1 MPKPVPDAP
10 ARYRAFLS
18 ALRRTANAELA
29 LQQSGVN
36 RSWAY
41 WRRKRDMHFAR
52 DWAAALAAGRA
63 RLGLKPPVKPIW
75 DGVPLV
81 LTGRFSSRMRRLRRA
96 VATDFTD
103 DRKRL
108 FLRTLRATCNVTAAA
123 RAADVVPGTAR
134 RHRAMNNAFA
144 AAWDD
149 ALTQGRLMLE
159 HELVYFCLNKFDPD
173 PDEAEPVLEAGAVLG
188 MDWSVALQTLRLH
201 LPERRARWKRQ
212 QVGALP
218 SIEQVQAE
226 IEQVIKVVRAGKTP
240 RKRRPRDDWQPH

>member
-1 MPKPVPDAP
+1 MAKAIDAA

-29 LQQSGVN
+29 FAQSGVN

-41 WRRKRDMHFAR
+41 WRRRRDAGFAA
-52 DWAAALAAGRA
+52 DWAAALAAGRE
-63 RLGLKPPVKPIW
+63 RLGIKPPVKPVW

-81 LTGRFSSRMRRLRRA
+81 LTGRFTSRERRLRR
-96 VATDFTD
+96 VMPTDFTD

-108 FLRTLRATCNVTAAA
+108 FLRTLRATCNVSAAA
-123 RAADVVPGTAR
+123 RAADVTPGTAR
-134 RHRAMNNAFA
+134 RHRAMGGPFA
-144 AAWDD
+144 AAWDE
-149 ALTQGRLMLE
+149 AIAQGRLMLE
-159 HELVYFCLNKFDPD
+159 HELVYFCLNKFDPEPGETE
-173 PDEAEPVLEAGAVLG
+173 PDFAGGDVAG

-212 QVGALP
+212 QMAALP

-226 IEQVIKVVRAGKTP
+226 IAQILKVIDAGE
-240 RKRRPRDDWQPH
+240 RRRGRRSAREKR